1 MFAAEA
7 LPLFIDQHSH
17 WQGNPKSPAI
27 MYIYI
32 SINQIQ
38 SKGFSVPYRAIFGG
52 YIPLHR
58 PDMVGTSNKSVPEM
72 AVEYTSLT
80 VSPAMTSK
88 KRCRQ

>member
-7 LPLFIDQHSH
+7 LLLFVDQHSH

-27 MYIYI
+27 IYTYF
-32 SINQIQ
+32 
-38 SKGFSVPYRAIFGG
+38 SKEFSVPYRAIFGG

-58 PDMVGTSNKSVPEM
+58 PYMVGTSNKSVPEM